1 MVKDYIIFARKSAEI
16 KKKETGLGITSQR
29 KGRCKIVFNDI
40 SYLLYLA
47 R

>member
-1 MVKDYIIFARKSAEI
+1 MVKDYIIFARKSAVI
-16 KKKETGLGITSQR
+16 NKKEPGPGITSQR
-29 KGRCKIVFNDI
+29 KGRYKIIFNAI